1 MSTLPRLTLMLIS
14 GLLLAATSAFAQT
27 APSEGTPPTPSDRM
41 EQRVDQR
48 QDRQSDRIA
57 SGAESGQLTRRE
69 QARLQRQQAGTA
81 RMENRAEADGRIT
94 RREARHLEHRQ
105 DHASRQIA
113 RQKHD
118 AQRPRP

>member
-1 MSTLPRLTLMLIS
+1 MSLMPRTALTLVS
-14 GLLLAATSAFAQT
+14 SLLLAAAPVFAQEAPADT
-27 APSEGTPPTPSDRM
+27 APPTPSDRM
-41 EQRVDQR
+41 SQRVDQR
-48 QDRQSDRIA
+48 QDRQADRIA

-81 RMENRAEADGRIT
+81 RMEHRAEADGRIS

-118 AQRPRP
+118 AQRPKP